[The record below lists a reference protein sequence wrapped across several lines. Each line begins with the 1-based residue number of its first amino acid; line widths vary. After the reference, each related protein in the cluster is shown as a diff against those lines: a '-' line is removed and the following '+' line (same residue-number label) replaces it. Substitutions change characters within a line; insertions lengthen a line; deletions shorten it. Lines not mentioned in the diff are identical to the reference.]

1 MAEVDAAE
9 ELQSYFIGFDDILH
23 HVDVCAD
30 NLATEYLERKPED
43 YVTILF
49 GMIYQLEI
57 GELVLSIEANS
68 LHF

>member
-30 NLATEYLERKPED
+30 NLATEYLERKPGRLCYNFVWD
-43 YVTILF
+43 DLP
-49 GMIYQLEI
+49 
-57 GELVLSIEANS
+57 ARNR
-68 LHF
+68 